1 MNVNLYLL
9 SSLVESLGA
18 GFLLCFVL
26 LTLGSPIIYAGWKNR
41 ERFRNISS
49 IPRELENASV
59 GDQVA
64 ISGNVDKSSKRTD
77 SPFQSKNCQLAM
89 WDICRLKRR
98 GTLGTGFVW
107 SQEAIG
113 IRSHQMIIETSDG
126 NVRVDNLS
134 CKKVLGS
141 SEKVKRSL
149 MADSTTKFSSIEIE
163 LDDEGFEKKV
173 EPVKEAPV
181 QYSRFTD
188 KLAFERPR
196 RDSYGLIGRVL
207 TKLRTPSDTTRYR
220 EAVFQSGD
228 EISVI
233 GKKTRN
239 GLSFESSESMNPLIS
254 SKHISKI
261 EQKYRRAY
269 LFQLYF
275 IPVFCV
281 LFSAVM
287 TYGSYA

>member
-1 MNVNLYLL
+1 MFYHTNCGHILNVEEGSMMVADNGWKDYTNHYL
-9 SSLVESLGA
+9 SSCPVCEGKYPYMKYLDDSVREDVENLVYRIWSLG
-18 GFLLCFVL
+18 C
-26 LTLGSPIIYAGWKNR
+26 T
-41 ERFRNISS
+41 
-49 IPRELENASV
+49 
-59 GDQVA
+59 
-64 ISGNVDKSSKRTD
+64 NVYVPT
-77 SPFQSKNCQLAM
+77 FQRRV
-89 WDICRLKRR
+89 DTIRLKRR

-113 IRSHQMIIETSDG
+113 IKGHQMIIETSDS

-141 SEKVKRSL
+141 SEKIKRSL

-173 EPVKEAPV
+173 EPIKEAPV

-220 EAVFQSGD
+220 ESVFQSGD

-239 GLSFESSESMNPLIS
+239 GLSFESPESMNPLIS

-269 LFQLYF
+269 LFQLYL

>member
-1 MNVNLYLL
+1 MDVNLYLL
-9 SSLVESLGA
+9 SGLVESLGA
-18 GFLLCFVL
+18 GALLCSVL
-26 LTLGSPIIYAGWKNR
+26 LILGSPMIYAGWKNR
-41 ERFRNISS
+41 GRFRKISS
-49 IPRELENASV
+49 IPHELENASV
-59 GDQVA
+59 GDQVVV
-64 ISGNVDKSSKRTD
+64 SGNIDKSSKSAD
-77 SPFQSKNCQLAM
+77 SPFQSEDCQLAM

-98 GTLGTGFVW
+98 GTLGAGFVW
-107 SQEAIG
+107 SQQAIG
-113 IRSHQMIIETSDG
+113 MKGEQVVVNKSDS
-126 NVRVDNLS
+126 NVRVDGLS
-134 CKKVLGS
+134 CEKVLGS
-141 SEKVKRSL
+141 SEKIKRSL

-173 EPVKEAPV
+173 EPIKEAPV
-181 QYSRFTD
+181 RYSRFTD
-188 KLAFERPR
+188 KLGFERPS
-196 RDSYGLIGRVL
+196 RDSYGLIGRVSS
-207 TKLRTPSDTTRYR
+207 KLRTPSDTTRYR

-228 EISVI
+228 KISVI

-261 EQKYRRAY
+261 ERKYRRAY

-287 TYGSYA
+287 TYGSYV